1 MSTAAYARMYRKRM
15 AKKRA
20 SDPAFAEKQR
30 AKWREIRA
38 KRRQYYIDYC
48 RQYNPG
54 YYEENRESIIAYQ
67 SEYARRHRELKK
79 QWGNRYA
86 ASDKGKTQAREQM
99 RFYRE
104 ILTDAVVSAAMNKHA
119 AVRLEY
125 PKELIEAKRVHIELI
140 REIRKWQ

>member
-1 MSTAAYARMYRKRM
+1 MSTAEYARMYRKRM

-30 AKWREIRA
+30 AKWREIASRH
-38 KRRQYYIDYC
+38 RQYHIDYC

-54 YYEENRESIIAYQ
+54 YYEENRESILAYQ
-67 SEYARRHRELKK
+67 AEYARRNRELKR
-79 QWGNRYA
+79 QWANKYA
-86 ASDKGKTQAREQM
+86 TSDKGRKQAREQA
-99 RFYRE
+99 RLYRE

-119 AVRLEY
+119 TVRVEY